1 MTIVYGVFG
10 LIWMVFSVMNYKEL
24 IRIQFW
30 IGGVI
35 FLGMLEKAVFYSEYS
50 AVNHSGLSLTGAH
63 KFAQAVSALKVEPNN
78 HNHILIMFSVHWQEC
93 W

>member
-10 LIWMVFSVMNYKEL
+10 LIWMVFSAMNYKEL

-50 AVNHSGLSLTGAH
+50 AVNNSGLSLTGAH
-63 KFAQAVSALKVEPNN
+63 KFAQAVSALKVVWTN
-78 HNHILIMFSVHWQEC
+78 
-93 W
+93 